1 MRGIQGIDQ
10 ELKKARYIE
19 EFQFQFISKSNSIN
33 AQHVTLQI
41 KMDDELSKKNAGL
54 AQQNDFG
61 PAFLLSLLKLAK
73 DTTKPN
79 TC

>member
-10 ELKKARYIE
+10 ELKKACYIE

-41 KMDDELSKKNAGL
+41 KMDNELSKKNASL

-61 PAFLLSLLKLAK
+61 PAFLLGLLKLAK

>member
-1 MRGIQGIDQ
+1 M
-10 ELKKARYIE
+10 KKAHYIE
-19 EFQFQFISKSNSIN
+19 EFQFQSITKSNSIN
-33 AQHVTLQI
+33 AQRVTLQI
-41 KMDDELSKKNAGL
+41 KMDEELSKNASL